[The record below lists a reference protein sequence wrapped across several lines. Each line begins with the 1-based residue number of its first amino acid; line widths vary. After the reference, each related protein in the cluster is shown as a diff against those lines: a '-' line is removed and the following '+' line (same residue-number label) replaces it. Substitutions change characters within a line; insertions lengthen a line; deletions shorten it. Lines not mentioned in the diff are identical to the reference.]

1 MISIDKLHSI
11 TGCFMMGSFI
21 SWLVNNP
28 QQSMGSNTGSI
39 SFSIAYIKKTRK
51 VKCPLLTKQPSQE
64 CKLSAM
70 SVGRILLCSSKALL
84 GDVFGGSFS
93 GRKMVAKNL
102 GYIGTTKLLSRCCLE
117 DHPVLMTGQPPPPQR
132 TPCQKQGFFD
142 FRPYSEEI
150 NE

>member
-1 MISIDKLHSI
+1 MKYQGTSWQMLTMFWIHLTSIDNLHSA

-39 SFSIAYIKKTRK
+39 SFLISKKSTK

-64 CKLSAM
+64 CELSVM

-93 GRKMVAKNL
+93 GQKMVAKNS
-102 GYIGTTKLLSRCCLE
+102 GYETTKS
-117 DHPVLMTGQPPPPQR
+117 PPQR
-132 TPCQKQGFFD
+132 TPCQKQGFFN

-150 NE
+150 NEL